1 MNTNKAKLRLDK
13 DFIISEVD
21 DKCFGSFVEPLGRCI
36 YHGLYEPGHPLADET
51 GFRTDVLEKTRDL
64 NLKIN
69 RFPGGN
75 YVSTYRWEDSIGPKD
90 KRPFRADP
98 AWFSIEPNQ
107 FGINEFVDWSE
118 RNHSEIMMTLNLA
131 TRGVLE
137 AMDCVEYC
145 NFPKG
150 TYWSD
155 LRISHGYRKP
165 HGIKYWCLTNEIDG
179 RWQIG
184 QKPARE
190 YGLLARE
197 TAKAI
202 RLLDP
207 QIRTVICGSSSPT
220 LATFP
225 AFDAEAL
232 EIAYEYTDYISIH
245 NYLSDTEHDMRNFL
259 AKPLIT
265 EKFLKEAG
273 SVLDYVQA
281 KVRSPK
287 KVYLSFDEFN
297 TWHGVFGKE
306 RYEVERWQYAPK
318 LLEDQF
324 NMGDALTLGG
334 MLLSVLRN
342 SDKVKIACM
351 SEMVNC
357 ISHIRTEN
365 MGGCWVLPPY
375 YTYKTFS
382 EYGRGKSLVPLIL
395 ETPKYDTIDFTDV
408 PVLDAAATVQK
419 DRLCVFA
426 INRSMEDS
434 LILEIEA
441 GGFSDYE
448 VDKHVVLTARS
459 AFETNTKDDPDHVIP
474 QCQNGDTKE
483 GETILTRLCPLSW
496 NVIILKRKAC
506 ESHETN

>member
-1 MNTNKAKLRLDK
+1 MNIKKARLRLDK
-13 DFIISEVD
+13 DFIIAEVD
-21 DKCFGSFVEPLGRCI
+21 EKCFGSFVEPLGRCI
-36 YHGLYEPGHPLADET
+36 YHGLYEPGHPLANET
-51 GFRTDVLEKTRDL
+51 GYRMDVLEKTKAL
-64 NLKIN
+64 NLAIN

-75 YVSTYRWEDSIGPKD
+75 YVSTYRWEDSIGPKE
-90 KRPFRADP
+90 KRPKRADP
-98 AWFSIEPNQ
+98 AWFTIESNQ
-107 FGINEFVDWSE
+107 FGINEFVDWSKM
-118 RNHSEIMMTLNLA
+118 NNSEIMMTVNLA

-155 LRISHGYRKP
+155 LRVSHGYETP
-165 HGIKYWCLTNEIDG
+165 HNIKYWCLTNEIDG

-207 QIRTVICGSSSPT
+207 QIKTVLCGSSSPT

-232 EIAYEYTDYISIH
+232 EIAYEYVDYISVH
-245 NYLSDTEHDMRNFL
+245 NYLSNTEHDMSNFL

-265 EKFLKEAG
+265 DKFLKEAG
-273 SVLDYVQA
+273 ATLDYVQA
-281 KVRSPK
+281 KVRNPK
-287 KVYLSFDEFN
+287 KIFLSFDEFN

-306 RYEVERWQYAPK
+306 RYEVERWQSAPK
-318 LLEDQF
+318 LLEDQY

-334 MLLSVLRN
+334 MLLSILRN
-342 SDKVKIACM
+342 SDKVKI
-351 SEMVNC
+351 SC
-357 ISHIRTEN
+357 ISELVNSIAHIRTEN

-375 YTYKTFS
+375 YTYLTFS
-382 EYGRGKSLVPLIL
+382 QFGRGKSLVPLVL
-395 ETPKYDTIDFTDV
+395 ETPKYDSIDFTDV
-408 PVLDAAATVQK
+408 PVLDAAATVQEN
-419 DRLCVFA
+419 RLCIFA

-434 LILEIEA
+434 LMLEVEA
-441 GGFSDYE
+441 GGFLEYE
-448 VDKHVVLTARS
+448 IEKHIVLTAQS
-459 AFETNTKDDPDHVIP
+459 AYETNTKDDPNNIVL
-474 QCQNGDTKE
+474 QYQSGDTKE
-483 GETILTRLCPLSW
+483 GEKVISQLCPLSW
-496 NVIILKRKAC
+496 NVIILKREASDSY
-506 ESHETN
+506 ERS